1 MERGFQIQPFDENF
15 LPQIVEWVRPLW
27 AMVDWESSASTVD
40 WEGSGAAVDVPGGCG
55 PLDVEFIVRHNIFR
69 NEFALQLTGERA
81 GGGEEL
87 LAVAFAARLGEQN
100 DSLQWLE
107 SRIHGLSGGVAD
119 GLQLVMDYLE
129 DMDRRTCRQM
139 TEEDI
144 RLTLFASSQPGCGRL
159 ILAELERRLR
169 RSGFKAL
176 YLWTDS
182 DCNHRWYPAHGFTLV
197 KQSRSEAFSTPQR
210 DFLTYVFRKGL

>member
-1 MERGFQIQPFDENF
+1 MYRMIGAGLRVSPFDERF

-27 AMVDWESSASTVD
+27 TMVDKANSVATVD
-40 WEGSGAAVDVPGGCG
+40 WRDESTD
-55 PLDVEFIVRHNIFR
+55 LDVEFIVRHNIFR
-69 NEFALQLTGERA
+69 NEFALQLTGAEAGA

-87 LAVAFAARLGEQN
+87 LAVAFAAGRNESN
-100 DSLQWLE
+100 DALEWLAPKLA
-107 SRIHGLSGGVAD
+107 GLSQQERD

-169 RSGFKAL
+169 RSGFKSL

-182 DCNHRWYPAHGFTLV
+182 DCNHQWYPAHGFTLV
-197 KQSRSEAFSTPQR
+197 EQSRSEAFSTPQR
-210 DFLTYVFRKGL
+210 DFLTYVFRKNLIL